1 MAIGTVTRGGKRVF
15 TSALPTSQ
23 MKQTHTGYGTSVA
36 YNTVGRYILIPGVKT
51 AYNRVSG
58 VSTTIVS
65 RVMLHNIRKD
75 GFFESLYAHPDFRNA
90 TAKALRQRMGRN
102 YVTVEQFK
110 NTGSRLTA
118 KGYGTDIK
126 DLRKMLK
133 SGSIAEKDKAL
144 VQSYIRMSGNMRK
157 LDKIVNPTNAKGI
170 NNYYGVVKQSLRERG
185 IEPNARKLK
194 KSLKKGKLSG
204 EDRLLAQRE

>member
-1 MAIGTVTRGGKRVF
+1 MAIGTVTRGGKKDI

-170 NNYYGVVKQSLRERG
+170 NNYYGVVKQSLR
-185 IEPNARKLK
+185 
-194 KSLKKGKLSG
+194 
-204 EDRLLAQRE
+204 

>member
-1 MAIGTVTRGGKRVF
+1 
-15 TSALPTSQ
+15 
-23 MKQTHTGYGTSVA
+23 
-36 YNTVGRYILIPGVKT
+36 
-51 AYNRVSG
+51 
-58 VSTTIVS
+58 
-65 RVMLHNIRKD
+65 
-75 GFFESLYAHPDFRNA
+75 
-90 TAKALRQRMGRN
+90 MGRN

-185 IEPNARKLK
+185 IEPM
-194 KSLKKGKLSG
+194 
-204 EDRLLAQRE
+204 REN